1 MKVIEII
8 KDTGRSFMEDKA
20 MRLSAALAYYSVFS
34 MAPLLIVAISI
45 AGTIFGENAARGAIK
60 EQLTGA
66 LGAEAASAIQQMI
79 MGASSSGKNGTM
91 AIIGFIVLLVSASGV
106 FAQLKDAMNTVWNIK
121 AKPGRS
127 LLALAW
133 DRIMSLSM
141 VLMIGFLLLVSLVL
155 STAVAA
161 ASSWIGTVLPV
172 PPLVWLSVNSVV
184 SLSVITLMFAM
195 IFKILPDADV
205 RWKDVWAGAFMTSCL
220 FSIGKFLLALYL
232 GRMGAASTY
241 GAAGALVLILTW
253 VYYSSNILLLGAEFT
268 QVLAHRR
275 GRRIGPTSAAVW
287 ASGNDDG

>member
-1 MKVIEII
+1 M
-8 KDTGRSFMEDKA
+8 
-20 MRLSAALAYYSVFS
+20 
-34 MAPLLIVAISI
+34 
-45 AGTIFGENAARGAIK
+45 
-60 EQLTGA
+60 
-66 LGAEAASAIQQMI
+66 
-79 MGASSSGKNGTM
+79 
-91 AIIGFIVLLVSASGV
+91 
-106 FAQLKDAMNTVWNIK
+106 
-121 AKPGRS
+121 
-127 LLALAW
+127 ALAW

-141 VLMIGFLLLVSLVL
+141 VLVIGFMLLVSLVL

-161 ASSWIGTVLPV
+161 ATSWIGTVLPV
-172 PPLVWLSVNSVV
+172 PPFVWLSLNSVV
-184 SLSVITLMFAM
+184 SLSVITLLFAM

-275 GRRIGPTSAAVW
+275 GRRIGPTSAAMW
-287 ASGNDDG
+287 ASGENDG